1 MISRALRTSAAGVQA
16 EKALTGVHTRRSG
29 RAAGFS
35 RPSAGGGFSRGR
47 DCSGVLQA
55 GVVPWRGGYGIFY
68 GAYSFA
74 HCISLRRAKGR
85 DKVEA
90 TVGYVIFTHVDL
102 LITFLLP
109 LCSF

>member
-55 GVVPWRGGYGIFY
+55 GVVPWRGGMGYSMERTLLRTAL
-68 GAYSFA
+68 AY
-74 HCISLRRAKGR
+74 
-85 DKVEA
+85 VEPRVE
-90 TVGYVIFTHVDL
+90 TRWRLQWVT
-102 LITFLLP
+102 
-109 LCSF
+109 